1 MKKNQ
6 INFLFV
12 IMFLILTS
20 SILSIPIGEVIVID
34 IPWVLDMSDDGSVL
48 VGGAEGGGGSYWT
61 EETGVVMISA
71 SCDASAISEN
81 GIIVGKENNED
92 DLFTACWW
100 DINILEPN
108 FLGAAP
114 GAEPDETNSANAV
127 SDDAS
132 TIVGLHWYSQG
143 MGSAKAYKW
152 TPETGTVLL
161 PEVMNW
167 SDSRAD
173 CVTADGSLIG
183 GYAAEERSIWR
194 PVLWNDSEL
203 IELPYTIDGWSTVS
217 SLSQTG
223 EWCSG
228 YNGNKGAIWQ
238 NQELVTLEGPD
249 PEFIHTHFRTITE
262 DGWAGGESA
271 NWNTMVAEPILW
283 NPEDSL
289 MNAID
294 FFNSLDVEIPD
305 DFNIVRIRR
314 ISNDHLI
321 FVGNGYN
328 TTTYWNYGFIVKIPG
343 PHSVSNFTAETEEY
357 NNVHLTWA
365 FDVNTPG
372 AQNIFIN
379 KDGEEI
385 AQLDPS
391 VTEYFDNDLDEGT
404 YQYEIYVTYYE
415 YDNSVSRSV
424 DIEINL
430 NAPSDLTVEVN
441 VFDVELNWNPPAE
454 QRSLTS
460 YNVYRNDQV
469 IASVTESMYSDIIPE
484 PGDYNYYVTAIYS
497 DQYESDQSNG
507 QDVNIDISQYI
518 PLNFT
523 GEVDIEYDVQL
534 TWDEPVNNDAL
545 TGYNIYRNDELIDT
559 VSETIYTDANL
570 ANGTYTY
577 FITSVFLEEFESDP
591 TETLS
596 FEIQQI
602 GGSDDSLIPVETS
615 LSIYPNPF
623 NPQTN
628 IQYCL
633 SENSEVKIT
642 IYNIKG
648 EKIYDLLNERKT
660 SGTYNIIWN
669 GIDNSGKQAASG
681 MYFIKLLTEH
691 EIKTKRVIMLK

>member
-6 INFLFV
+6 LSFLFV
-12 IMFLILTS
+12 IMFIMLTS

-34 IPWVLDMSDDGSVL
+34 IPWVLDASDDGSVL

-61 EETGVVMISA
+61 EETGVVIISA
-71 SCDASAISEN
+71 TCDASAISEN
-81 GIIVGKENNED
+81 GIIVGKEINED

-152 TPETGTVLL
+152 TPATGTVLL

-271 NWNTMVAEPILW
+271 NWNTMVSVPILW

-343 PHSVSNFTAETEEY
+343 PHSVSNFSAELEEY
-357 NNVHLTWA
+357 NNVHLTWN
-365 FDVNTPG
+365 FDINTPG

-404 YQYEIYVTYYE
+404 YQYEIYVTYDE

-430 NAPSDLTVEVN
+430 HAPSDLTVEVN

-497 DQYESDQSNG
+497 DQYESDQSNC

-559 VSETIYTDANL
+559 VSETIYTDADL
-570 ANGTYTY
+570 ADGTYTY

-596 FEIQQI
+596 FEIQQS

-669 GIDNSGKQAASG
+669 GIDNSGKQVTSG

-691 EIKTKRVIMLK
+691 EIKTKKVIMLK